1 MGRRPKEQAIQAI
14 TGFAQIDSAK
24 NNMIAQFERMKPKD
38 QIDFLRRIG
47 VGTSGF
53 HPVQF
58 YATCSRCGEV
68 KPTQEF
74 YTSTE
79 SGAAQHITPIC
90 KQCAKVVACGMDVN
104 GNILPPSKAST
115 INAMEWLRK
124 PFIEN
129 LYSQCVATSASG
141 KQNAFDL
148 YMQSISKQAYVGQT
162 FRANSDFYNVN
173 KPVVLDDT
181 DVPKLAPVSEDAA
194 KAFEKNKLDC
204 QRLLGYLPY
213 ENEESSDQ
221 PYLYADLVNF
231 LGSVEDVTENFMR
244 VQTMIGIV
252 RWYLQITKIDN
263 QIAKLSQQSMEAN
276 MATIKGLQAT
286 KSQIVDTISKSADD
300 SKISLKSN
308 RDNIKG
314 ANTFTGKLSKL
325 RDLNLRASYVN
336 GFDLETCKAMQ
347 QVADISNASILKQ
360 LNLDESEWSDMVAEQ
375 RKMITKLTEE
385 AHGYQEAARLIL
397 KENIDLRETLKDNGL
412 LNEDELTNLDDIVTK
427 YWDDADD
434 GNTES

>member
-1 MGRRPKEQAIQAI
+1 
-14 TGFAQIDSAK
+14 
-24 NNMIAQFERMKPKD
+24 MIAQFDRMKPRD
-38 QIDFLRRIG
+38 QLDFLKRIG
-47 VGTSGF
+47 VGVSEF
-53 HPVQF
+53 HPVQQF
-58 YATCSRCGEV
+58 ATCAKCGEV
-68 KPTQEF
+68 KPVTEF

-79 SGAAQHITPIC
+79 TGVAQHITPIC
-90 KQCAKVVACGMDVN
+90 KACAKIVSCGMDMN

-124 PFIEN
+124 PFIESV
-129 LYSQCVATSASG
+129 YSQSIATSNSG
-141 KQNAFDL
+141 GKLNAFDT
-148 YMQSISKQAYVGQT
+148 YMQQISKQAYFGQN

-173 KPVVLDDT
+173 KPVVLEEEEA
-181 DVPKLAPVSEDAA
+181 PKLAPVNEDAA

-213 ENEESSDQ
+213 ENEDSSDQ

-244 VQTMIGIV
+244 VQTMVGIV

-347 QVADISNASILKQ
+347 QVADISDAAILKQ

-385 AHGYQEAARLIL
+385 AHSYQEAARLIL
-397 KENIDLRETLKDNGL
+397 KENLDLRDTLKDNGL
-412 LNEDELTNLDDIVTK
+412 LNEEALTNLDEIVTK
-427 YWDDADD
+427 YWDNDD
-434 GNTES
+434 GNSES

>member
-1 MGRRPKEQAIQAI
+1 
-14 TGFAQIDSAK
+14 
-24 NNMIAQFERMKPKD
+24 
-38 QIDFLRRIG
+38 
-47 VGTSGF
+47 
-53 HPVQF
+53 
-58 YATCSRCGEV
+58 
-68 KPTQEF
+68 
-74 YTSTE
+74 
-79 SGAAQHITPIC
+79 
-90 KQCAKVVACGMDVN
+90 MDMN

-124 PFIEN
+124 PFIESV
-129 LYSQCVATSASG
+129 YSQSIATANNGG
-141 KQNAFDL
+141 KLNAFDT
-148 YMQSISKQAYVGQT
+148 YMQQISKQAYFGQN

-173 KPVVLDDT
+173 KPVVLEEEEAT
-181 DVPKLAPVSEDAA
+181 KLAPVNEDAA

-213 ENEESSDQ
+213 ENEDSSDQ

-244 VQTMIGIV
+244 VQTMVGIV

-347 QVADISNASILKQ
+347 QVADISDAAILKQ

-385 AHGYQEAARLIL
+385 AHSYQEAARLIL
-397 KENIDLRETLKDNGL
+397 KENLDLRDTLKDNGL
-412 LNEDELTNLDDIVTK
+412 LNEEALTNLDEIVTK
-427 YWDDADD
+427 YWDNDD
-434 GNTES
+434 GNSES

>member
-1 MGRRPKEQAIQAI
+1 
-14 TGFAQIDSAK
+14 
-24 NNMIAQFERMKPKD
+24 
-38 QIDFLRRIG
+38 
-47 VGTSGF
+47 
-53 HPVQF
+53 
-58 YATCSRCGEV
+58 
-68 KPTQEF
+68 
-74 YTSTE
+74 
-79 SGAAQHITPIC
+79 
-90 KQCAKVVACGMDVN
+90 MDVN

-173 KPVVLDDT
+173 KPIVLDDA
-181 DVPKLAPVSEDAA
+181 DVTKLAPVSEDAA

-263 QIAKLSQQSMEAN
+263 QIAKLS
-276 MATIKGLQAT
+276 
-286 KSQIVDTISKSADD
+286 
-300 SKISLKSN
+300 
-308 RDNIKG
+308 
-314 ANTFTGKLSKL
+314 
-325 RDLNLRASYVN
+325 
-336 GFDLETCKAMQ
+336 
-347 QVADISNASILKQ
+347 
-360 LNLDESEWSDMVAEQ
+360 
-375 RKMITKLTEE
+375 
-385 AHGYQEAARLIL
+385 
-397 KENIDLRETLKDNGL
+397 
-412 LNEDELTNLDDIVTK
+412 
-427 YWDDADD
+427 
-434 GNTES
+434 